1 MGNELKNP
9 PLVAQL
15 LGSKLTFIHL
25 LRFFFFVI
33 GLSLGVTVSVYYKS
47 FSFNLQELCLSSP
60 PRLLE
65 PPPPQPWIQ
74 PSVSGS
80 ALYTQQPLMHSMD
93 DEELFWRALMVP
105 RRKKF
110 QGEHAPKIAFMFLTK
125 GPLHLSPLWETF
137 FQGHQGLYT
146 IYVHTHPLF
155 NWTVPVDSVF
165 YRTRIPS
172 KAIKWGQ
179 ASMIDAERRL
189 LANALLDFYNERF
202 VLLSETC
209 IPLFN
214 FTTIYNF
221 LVNANQGFVA
231 SYDDPRT
238 TGRGRYNPKM
248 APTIT
253 ISDWRKGSQWFE
265 MNRKM
270 AIETVSDT
278 SYYPIFNEL
287 CRPPCYSDEHYIPTL
302 ISKCCSL
309 ENSNRSITWV
319 DWSKAGPHPG
329 RFGRASI
336 SLEFLNDIR
345 FNCTAP
351 HRLNSS
357 NASSTSMC
365 FLFGRKFMSD
375 ALRPLLQIAPILL
388 GLNSSQF

>member
-1 MGNELKNP
+1 MSEEVSEIRELFTDKDLDEDLNIP
-9 PLVAQL
+9 SACNRALAGS
-15 LGSKLTFIHL
+15 LGSLVISVKRMQTIVIRCHSQCLLQKLL
-25 LRFFFFVI
+25 
-33 GLSLGVTVSVYYKS
+33 
-47 FSFNLQELCLSSP
+47 
-60 PRLLE
+60 
-65 PPPPQPWIQ
+65 IQ
-74 PSVSGS
+74 PTRTLPFVTTKAAGTATAAAVDS
-80 ALYTQQPLMHSMD
+80 AK
-93 DEELFWRALMVP
+93 
-105 RRKKF
+105 RKKF

-172 KAIKWGQ
+172 KTVKWGQ